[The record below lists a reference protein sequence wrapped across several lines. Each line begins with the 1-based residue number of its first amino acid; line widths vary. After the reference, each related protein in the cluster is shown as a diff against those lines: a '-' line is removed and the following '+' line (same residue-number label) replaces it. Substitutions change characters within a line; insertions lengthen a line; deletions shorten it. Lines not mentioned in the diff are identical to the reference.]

1 MNTVFQTN
9 IGKNLNFFDK
19 VFLDL
24 SITLKT
30 TCFFKQYFCNCH
42 KTFGRFPSSNKMNS
56 LQSTLFWILDCKE
69 EGGER
74 RISRLFFTK
83 RIMCGSSPG
92 SSPAAEIVYQTV
104 RPEIYAGPNS
114 REAFVSREVTLF
126 CFPHPISKRASEG
139 FFSGQKDSL
148 TTPFYLILFSNF
160 SSPKIVFIANSDTL
174 FLFLSYSNLHV
185 FLDFRFGH
193 LCTLCW

>member
-1 MNTVFQTN
+1 
-9 IGKNLNFFDK
+9 
-19 VFLDL
+19 
-24 SITLKT
+24 
-30 TCFFKQYFCNCH
+30 
-42 KTFGRFPSSNKMNS
+42 
-56 LQSTLFWILDCKE
+56 
-69 EGGER
+69 
-74 RISRLFFTK
+74 
-83 RIMCGSSPG
+83 MCGSSPG

-160 SSPKIVFIANSDTL
+160 SNPKLVFIAISEP
-174 FLFLSYSNLHV
+174 FFPFLSYRLHSNLRV
-185 FLDFRFGH
+185 LLDFTNKVWTPIHSSLIRD
-193 LCTLCW
+193 LNSTDTKTIIA